1 MTLRPDDGG
10 IALPDGVPFLL
21 NLVLASVLGAGIA
34 AWPGAA
40 VGGAALIAAYMFI
53 WLMRWLRENVATCRT
68 VRDRGIALIRPP
80 AALVALPF
88 VIVLAAVAMVVSAVW
103 EAVRPSWRLHA
114 PSLSAATSRLRD
126 LLRRILGEF
135 FSPARLPT
143 TAVNAL
149 LLLTL
154 ASVVIGIDVAFY
166 AALAA
171 VPLITLTLVMVAIDS
186 SREPDGD

>member
-21 NLVLASVLGAGIA
+21 NLVLASVLGAGIGG
-34 AWPGAA
+34 WPGAA
-40 VGGAALIAAYMFI
+40 LGGAAWVAAYLFI
-53 WLMRWLRENVATCRT
+53 WLMRWLRQNVATCRA
-68 VRDRGIALIRPP
+68 VLDRGIALIRPP
-80 AALVALPF
+80 LALLALPF
-88 VIVLAAVAMVVSAVW
+88 VIVLAAVAMAVAGVW
-103 EAVRPSWRLHA
+103 EAARPSWRLHA
-114 PSLSAATSRLRD
+114 PSLSAAAARARR
-126 LLRRILGEF
+126 LLRRILDEF

-154 ASVVIGIDVAFY
+154 ASVAVGIDVAFY
-166 AALAA
+166 VALAA
-171 VPLITLTLVMVAIDS
+171 VPLILLTLVMVAIDS